1 MKMTVKTY
9 AQLWHDALNRVSE
22 KDRDAVSQAMLRRI
36 LKDGVYRKLPDI
48 VRALERLLSQ
58 GQSFEHVTVIS
69 ARIPQETEIKQ
80 IVAGLLGH
88 ERFSLTYKQDESLI
102 GGLIVQTRDQRWDLT
117 LKHQLRRLQK
127 TVTV

>member
-69 ARIPQETEIKQ
+69 ARVPKEAQVKKL
-80 IVAGLLGH
+80 VSDLLGH

>member
-1 MKMTVKTY
+1 MKMNVKQY
-9 AQLWHDALNRVSE
+9 AQLWLDSLNRVSE
-22 KDRDAVSQAMLRRI
+22 KDRPAVSQAMLTRM
-36 LKDGVYRKLPDI
+36 LKDGMYHKLHE
-48 VRALERLLSQ
+48 VLRTMEQLFGHGETVER
-58 GQSFEHVTVIS
+58 VTVIS
-69 ARIPQETEIKQ
+69 ARIPQETEVKK